1 VSPLVGW
8 SLAAI
13 AVALAWTQYGWRGVL
28 LAVTVIV
35 FWLLLQ
41 FSRALRAM
49 KQAGQ
54 APVGAVG
61 SAVMLNAQLKAGMTL
76 LQVIQLT
83 RSLGRQLSAEG
94 EQPERW
100 EWADEGGSRV
110 TLELA
115 GGRLAKWDLT
125 RPAD

>member
-1 VSPLVGW
+1 VSTLVGW

>member
-1 VSPLVGW
+1 VNPIVGW

-13 AVALAWTQYGWRGVL
+13 AVAVGWMQYGWRGVV

-49 KQAGQ
+49 KLAGS
-54 APVGAVG
+54 APVGCIG

-83 RSLGRQLSAEG
+83 RSLGRQLSAPDER
-94 EQPERW
+94 PERW
-100 EWADEGGSRV
+100 EWADEGGARV

-115 GGRLAKWDLT
+115 NGRLKKWELT
-125 RPAD
+125 RPAE